1 MPGVPARVQKFLQR
15 RLVKR
20 RGLFAAL
27 QDERQQGKIRH
38 TLAAIASALLLGLVS
53 NRRTLRD
60 VEALTKKLSGPWR
73 KLVPH
78 PISDTTLDT
87 VLRGLRHEQLQDGL
101 VSLNRE
107 LRRGNLMKPNPG
119 LPISLV
125 VVDGKNLAT
134 LNHDAGG
141 TAQPR
146 SSDNDK
152 WQGRAPNDASY
163 WLAPALRACLASTE
177 ARPCLLQM
185 PLLPTTN
192 ETASFKAFLQSLR
205 KHYGRS
211 EILDV
216 LSMDAGL
223 MSLSNANAV
232 DDADLRYIFGLK
244 SNQPELFS
252 EAVQLLE
259 TLATGAS
266 PEAESSWEKRGS
278 STIRR
283 ELWRSGE
290 LRGFTN
296 SVGSWSHLEQVWLV
310 RQTTR
315 DKHGRITIEDRY
327 FASSVPWNELVG
339 WQILQCVRLH
349 WTIENDVFNSL
360 DLQWHEDSGPWCTRG
375 TAVWALGVLR
385 AMAYTIVQCMRRR
398 NCREK
403 RGRHTWR
410 EPLPWRELFEHIFDA
425 LRGHGVPVIETA

>member
-1 MPGVPARVQKFLQR
+1 MPGCPARVQKFLQR
-15 RLVKR
+15 RLTKR
-20 RGLFAAL
+20 RGLFSAL
-27 QDERQQGKIRH
+27 QDQRQEGKSRH

-60 VEALTKKLSGPWR
+60 VETLTKDLSGAWR

-78 PISDTTLDT
+78 SISDTTLDT
-87 VLRGLRHEQLQDGL
+87 VLRSLRHEQLQDAL

-134 LNHDAGG
+134 LDHDADG

-146 SSDNDK
+146 GSANEK
-152 WQGRAPNDASY
+152 WQGRAPTGSSY

-192 ETASFKAFLQSLR
+192 ETASFKAFLKSLR
-205 KHYGRS
+205 EHYGRS

-223 MSLSNANAV
+223 MSLSNADAIAN
-232 DDADLRYIFGLK
+232 ADLRYIFGLK
-244 SNQPELFS
+244 SNQSELFC
-252 EAVQLLE
+252 EAKQLLE
-259 TLATGAS
+259 TLATREL
-266 PEAESSWEKRGS
+266 PEAESSWERRGS

-283 ELWRSGE
+283 QLWRSGE

-296 SVGSWSHLEQVWLV
+296 SVGPWTHLEQVWLV

-315 DKHGRITIEDRY
+315 DKHGRIAIEDRY
-327 FASSVPWNELVG
+327 FASSIPWDELAG
-339 WQILQCVRLH
+339 WQILSCVRLH
-349 WTIENDVFNSL
+349 WAIENDVFNSL
-360 DLQWHEDSGPWCTRG
+360 DLQWREDSAPWCTRG

-385 AMAYTIVQCMRRR
+385 AIAYTLVQCMRRR
-398 NCREK
+398 NCRRK
-403 RGRHTWR
+403 RGRHSWH
-410 EPLPWRELFEHIFDA
+410 EPLPWRTLFEHIFDA
-425 LRGHGVPVIETA
+425 LRGYGVPIETA